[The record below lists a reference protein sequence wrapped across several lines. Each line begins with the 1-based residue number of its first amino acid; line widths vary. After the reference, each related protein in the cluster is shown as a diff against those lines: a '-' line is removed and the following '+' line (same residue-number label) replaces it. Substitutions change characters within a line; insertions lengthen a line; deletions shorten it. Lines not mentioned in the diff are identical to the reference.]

1 MSGGVSGAAAIA
13 AALRDGRT
21 TAQAVVA
28 QALETITALDPALNC
43 FTATLKDEAR
53 GAARRTDAVFADKG
67 DGGALAGVPF
77 AVNNLFDIAGLTTL
91 AGSRLYASHP
101 AAERDATAVAKLRAA
116 GAVLVGATNMDE
128 FAFGFTTE
136 NPHFGPTRNPH
147 DPERSAGGSSGG
159 AAAAVAAGMVP
170 LALGTDTNGSV
181 RVPAALCGVFGFK
194 PTYAR
199 LSRAGTVALAPSFD
213 HVGIFARHVGDIAL
227 AYDVLQGRD
236 ARDPICSGRQPWP
249 TLPVLDSGLE
259 GLRIAVADGYFATG
273 AMIEA
278 FDAVAHVAEALG
290 ATSRVSWPEAER
302 AYAAAMLIT
311 ACEAAALHLD
321 ALKDNPDALDGRI
334 RDRLTAAA
342 LAPAG
347 WVSDAQR
354 FRRAYR
360 DGVTALFRQVD
371 LVLAP
376 TTPFPAPRLGQESIE
391 VAGSEVAVRPALGRF
406 TSPVSFI
413 GLPALSVPVRGPGK
427 LPLGVQIIAG
437 PWQEPLILRA
447 ARVLEDNGVLAATVA
462 TP

>member
-1 MSGGVSGAAAIA
+1 MSRGPPGAAAIA

-43 FTATLKDEAR
+43 FTATLADEAR
-53 GAARRTDAVFADKG
+53 AAARRTDAAIADKG

-77 AVNNLFDIAGLTTL
+77 AVKNLFDIEGLTTL
-91 AGSRLYASHP
+91 AGSRLYASNP
-101 AAERDATAVAKLRAA
+101 AAERDATAVARLRAA
-116 GAVLVGATNMDE
+116 GAVLVGALNMDE

-136 NPHFGPTRNPH
+136 NPHYGPTRNPH
-147 DPERSAGGSSGG
+147 DRQRSAGGSSGG
-159 AAAAVAAGMVP
+159 AAASVAAGMVP
-170 LALGTDTNGSV
+170 LALGSDTNGSV

-194 PTYAR
+194 PTYGR

-213 HVGIFARHVGDIAL
+213 HVGIFAGSVGDIAL
-227 AYDVLQGRD
+227 AFDVLQGSD
-236 ARDPICSGRQPWP
+236 ARDPACTGRQPWP
-249 TLPVLDSGLE
+249 SLPVLDDGIE

-273 AMIEA
+273 AVDEA
-278 FDAVAHVAEALG
+278 LDAVAHVAEALG
-290 ATSRVSWPEAER
+290 ATSRVRLPEAER
-302 AYAAAMLIT
+302 ARAAAMLIT

-321 ALKDNPDALDGRI
+321 VLRANPDALDARI

-347 WVSDAQR
+347 WVHDAQR

-360 DGVTALFRQVD
+360 DGVTALFSQVD

-376 TTPFPAPRLGQESIE
+376 TTPFPAPGLGQDTIE
-391 VAGSEVAVRPALGRF
+391 VAGCEVAVLPALGRF
-406 TSPVSFI
+406 TAPVSFI
-413 GLPALSVPVRGPGK
+413 GLPALSVPVRRPGK
-427 LPLGVQIIAG
+427 LPLGVQIIAR
-437 PWQEPLILRA
+437 PWHEALILRA
-447 ARVLEDNGVLAATVA
+447 ARVLEDKGTVGATVA